1 MTNVYENKNHFLLKI
16 DGTTITIRLAKY
28 GIVVSNVGEAV
39 LVSFQMLFAKNLRR
53 R

>member
-1 MTNVYENKNHFLLKI
+1 MTNVCENKNHFLLKI

-39 LVSFQMLFAKNLRR
+39 LLSFQMLFAKNLRR

>member
-28 GIVVSNVGEAV
+28 GIVSNVGEAV